1 MGLGIPPLKIKIV
14 LESNP
19 PKPTMLVGRLCVL
32 RLHNQMHLL
41 MIFPRQ
47 SRQVPRAADPW
58 RRCGHWRQRTPQG
71 RSLAQRDL
79 LNVPVST
86 PRGSPC
92 SLVRILRNTP
102 LDLAKTPRGKP
113 NPFRLLRRIYSQ
125 TLFSFRGHSGGK
137 IRGPR
142 KTPR

>member
-58 RRCGHWRQRTPQG
+58 RRCGHWRS
-71 RSLAQRDL
+71 RSSDDASLLSLRCPIAIVYTVHVYIYAFLASD
-79 LNVPVST
+79 V
-86 PRGSPC
+86 
-92 SLVRILRNTP
+92 
-102 LDLAKTPRGKP
+102 
-113 NPFRLLRRIYSQ
+113 
-125 TLFSFRGHSGGK
+125 
-137 IRGPR
+137 
-142 KTPR
+142 